1 MILFLHIFSTAIMTG
16 IIWFVQII
24 HYPLFAFVKDA
35 NFSSY
40 EREHIRL
47 TKYLIMPAMT
57 VELISAIILVFESQ
71 PDIQTFYS
79 LNFVLLILIWVS
91 TFFIQV
97 PLHSKL
103 TGLKDDITIR
113 RLVNT
118 NWIRT
123 ALWSFR
129 LVLLIALLTNI
140 L

>member
-1 MILFLHIFSTAIMTG
+1 MIIFLHILSTAIMTG

-24 HYPLFAFVKDA
+24 HYPLFSFVKDA
-35 NFSSY
+35 NFISY

-47 TKYLIMPAMT
+47 TKYLIMPAMAI
-57 VELISAIILVFESQ
+57 ELVSAFALVFISRPEVQ
-71 PDIQTFYS
+71 LFYS
-79 LNFVLLILIWVS
+79 INLVLLLLIWVS

-103 TGLKDDITIR
+103 TQLKDDSAIK
-113 RLVNT
+113 RLVNS

-129 LVLLIALLTNI
+129 LVLLIAILTNI